1 MTVLSLCTS
10 VALGRPLSLGR
21 PIFRPSVHG
30 ERMSAGHLLQSSSSR
45 FTLGVVEGHCSVHL
59 KRASAHSRSIANW
72 FSISGYADR
81 PRKGNHPSARPV
93 WLGATGQGLEWSAG
107 ADDRLN
113 AGIGPAANS
122 NNNVRGDM
130 PFDEPFGARLQRSLQ
145 LAVFLLGPQRCRE
158 RALHFFATFEVRK
171 VSHSIMR
178 LQRSRQVE

>member
-1 MTVLSLCTS
+1 SITQ
-10 VALGRPLSLGR
+10 
-21 PIFRPSVHG
+21 
-30 ERMSAGHLLQSSSSR
+30 ERMSAGFAPVFLFALHPRSCRS
-45 FTLGVVEGHCSVHL
+45 HCSVHL

-81 PRKGNHPSARPV
+81 RVRGIIQAPRPV

-113 AGIGPAANS
+113 AGIGSAANS

-158 RALHFFATFEVRK
+158 SALPPRCPRIA
-171 VSHSIMR
+171 
-178 LQRSRQVE
+178 L

>member
-1 MTVLSLCTS
+1 MRPMSQPWWKLTS
-10 VALGRPLSLGR
+10 KRPG
-21 PIFRPSVHG
+21 PFG
-30 ERMSAGHLLQSSSSR
+30 
-45 FTLGVVEGHCSVHL
+45 
-59 KRASAHSRSIANW
+59 
-72 FSISGYADR
+72 
-81 PRKGNHPSARPV
+81 
-93 WLGATGQGLEWSAG
+93 LGATGQGPEWSAG

-158 RALHFFATFEVRK
+158 RALHFFATSEVRK

-178 LQRSRQVE
+178 LQRDAK

>member
-1 MTVLSLCTS
+1 M
-10 VALGRPLSLGR
+10 GR
-21 PIFRPSVHG
+21 PIFAPASRRSDECGTFAPVLFLFALHSP
-30 ERMSAGHLLQSSSSR
+30 QSCRS
-45 FTLGVVEGHCSVHL
+45 HCSMRL
-59 KRASAHSRSIANW
+59 KRASAHSTSIANG
-72 FSISGYADR
+72 SRSVDTPTVRVRGIIQA
-81 PRKGNHPSARPV
+81 PRPV

-113 AGIGPAANS
+113 AGIGPVANI

-158 RALHFFATFEVRK
+158 RARHFFATFEVRK

>member
-1 MTVLSLCTS
+1 MRDICPSPLLLRASPSELSKSLLR
-10 VALGRPLSLGR
+10 ALEESLGA
-21 PIFRPSVHG
+21 FKKHSLTG
-30 ERMSAGHLLQSSSSR
+30 
-45 FTLGVVEGHCSVHL
+45 
-59 KRASAHSRSIANW
+59 SRSVDTPTVRVRGIIPA
-72 FSISGYADR
+72 
-81 PRKGNHPSARPV
+81 PRPV

-130 PFDEPFGARLQRSLQ
+130 PFDEPSGARLQRSLQ

-158 RALHFFATFEVRK
+158 RARHFFATFEERK

-178 LQRSRQVE
+178 LQR

>member
-1 MTVLSLCTS
+1 
-10 VALGRPLSLGR
+10 
-21 PIFRPSVHG
+21 
-30 ERMSAGHLLQSSSSR
+30 MSPQVGIREAGLNRVPPTRCPKIIQ
-45 FTLGVVEGHCSVHL
+45 
-59 KRASAHSRSIANW
+59 
-72 FSISGYADR
+72 
-81 PRKGNHPSARPV
+81 PPQPV
-93 WLGATGQGLEWSAG
+93 WLGATGQGREWSAG

-158 RALHFFATFEVRK
+158 RAQHFFATFEVRK

>member
-1 MTVLSLCTS
+1 
-10 VALGRPLSLGR
+10 
-21 PIFRPSVHG
+21 
-30 ERMSAGHLLQSSSSR
+30 MSAGHSSSSSR
-45 FTLGVVEGHCSVHL
+45 LRV
-59 KRASAHSRSIANW
+59 KRAPTHSESIANW

-81 PRKGNHPSARPV
+81 PSKGDHPSAPAR
-93 WLGATGQGLEWSAG
+93 WLGATGRGLGWSAG

-158 RALHFFATFEVRK
+158 RARHFFATFEVRK
-171 VSHSIMR
+171 VSHSIML
-178 LQRSRQVE
+178 LQLD